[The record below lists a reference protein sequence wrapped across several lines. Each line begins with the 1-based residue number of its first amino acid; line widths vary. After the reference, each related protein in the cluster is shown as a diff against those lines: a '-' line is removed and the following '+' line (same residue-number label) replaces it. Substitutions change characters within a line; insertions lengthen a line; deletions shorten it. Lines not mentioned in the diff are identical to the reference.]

1 MAETQTDK
9 EPGTGIGSLD
19 GAEAGTRENNPETM
33 IRTKQIRDRDKG
45 NAR

>member
-1 MAETQTDK
+1 MAETQTDR
-9 EPGTGIGSLD
+9 EPGTWIRSLD
-19 GAEAGTRENNPETM
+19 GVETGTRKNSPETR